1 MDCNNRIGLDVDK
14 LVAGVVGKLK
24 FLFNVFRDKINNSA
38 RILITFN
45 TMMVNFCKTL
55 YESSSFEKYFWTKQF
70 CLSEKKRSGRNIF
83 LKECN

>member
-55 YESSSFEKYFWTKQF
+55 YESSSFEEYFGQSNF
-70 CLSEKKRSGRNIF
+70 VYMKRKAAAEIYFKRM
-83 LKECN
+83 

>member
-1 MDCNNRIGLDVDK
+1 MDCNKRIGLDVDK

-55 YESSSFEKYFWTKQF
+55 YESSSFEEHFGQSNFVYMKRKAVAEIYF
-70 CLSEKKRSGRNIF
+70 
-83 LKECN
+83 